1 MKVVLKEQKKKL
13 QEQIRF
19 SLSPKRSQK
28 WRMVCILISPSNWQW
43 NGWDEQWLQCTMG
56 TVCLLIQMK
65 LSSHYAIIFCRIS
78 HRYFP
83 IQSARLHFRQNTFR
97 KKKIVYSS
105 CTALQQCGGTQQLS
119 TKVFICSFRYLPVH
133 LAHSSRHPGCHQGF
147 LAAVLAF
154 PLGPV
159 LIWVIST
166 SVKASG
172 GRHERM
178 RSMVLW

>member
-1 MKVVLKEQKKKL
+1 
-13 QEQIRF
+13 
-19 SLSPKRSQK
+19 
-28 WRMVCILISPSNWQW
+28 MVCILISPSNWQW

-65 LSSHYAIIFCRIS
+65 LSSHYAIIFWRIS

-97 KKKIVYSS
+97 KKNSVQLLYSITTMRWS
-105 CTALQQCGGTQQLS
+105 SAAFHET
-119 TKVFICSFRYLPVH
+119 VFICSFRYLPVR

>member
-1 MKVVLKEQKKKL
+1 ML
-13 QEQIRF
+13 
-19 SLSPKRSQK
+19 
-28 WRMVCILISPSNWQW
+28 
-43 NGWDEQWLQCTMG
+43 
-56 TVCLLIQMK
+56 
-65 LSSHYAIIFCRIS
+65 LSSDEYHIDIS
-78 HRYFP
+78 LYSLHVSTSDKTHLEKKNSVQLLYSITTMRWS
-83 IQSARLHFRQNTFR
+83 SAAFHET
-97 KKKIVYSS
+97 
-105 CTALQQCGGTQQLS
+105 
-119 TKVFICSFRYLPVH
+119 VFICSFRYLPVR